1 MTPLETLQKYGLKTD
16 VPSIKERLTVRDYY
30 TAIHWSERFMELPLE
45 PYETF
50 DEVVDALESADLAL
64 LCSLAKKGERY
75 EKAVK
80 AHREQLEGCR
90 HTSVC
95 APLALNELDEIITEA
110 EGE

>member
-16 VPSIKERLTVRDYY
+16 VKSIKERIEKDDYGMIALKIRGELNSSSVILSDLVRSIK
-30 TAIHWSERFMELPLE
+30 A
-45 PYETF
+45 
-50 DEVVDALESADLAL
+50 ADLAL
-64 LCSLAKKGERY
+64 LCELAEKGERY